1 MYLYICKM
9 SDNKVIYKC
18 SKCAKIYKGKAPFEK
33 HEASCKS
40 TTTIKP
46 PIKPTT
52 VPRPVNAKMSPTPT
66 MTMNSMPPVPPVPP
80 TPQKMNENN
89 YDINMTFGE
98 GNKVHVDMKKQPA
111 AKQPAAKQPAAK
123 QPAAKQSGGGDEETD
138 SDEESGEKVLKDL
151 LRPKVSETYQEEI
164 DKLENLIKMFKH
176 LPISDDPTKKDNV
189 IDQLKA
195 TITILMTQAQ
205 SLIKEMKQMSR
216 RNSYYKNNI
225 MLATFILDKCRM
237 DAPETEEEFENMF
250 GENEAS

>member
-1 MYLYICKM
+1 MYLYNCKM
-9 SDNKVIYKC
+9 SNNKVIYKC

-33 HEASCKS
+33 HEASCKAK
-40 TTTIKP
+40 TN
-46 PIKPTT
+46 T
-52 VPRPVNAKMSPTPT
+52 VPVTLATPT
-66 MTMNSMPPVPPVPP
+66 MTMNSTPPVPP

-98 GNKVHVDMKKQPA
+98 GNKVHVDMKKQPP
-111 AKQPAAKQPAAK
+111 AKQQASA
-123 QPAAKQSGGGDEETD
+123 DEETD

-151 LRPKVSETYQEEI
+151 LRPKVSETYQIEI

-176 LPISDDPTKKDNV
+176 LPISEDPAKKDHA
-189 IDQLKA
+189 IEQLKA

-237 DAPETEEEFENMF
+237 DAPETEEDFENMF
-250 GENEAS
+250 GENESNK

>member
-1 MYLYICKM
+1 MYLYTYKM
-9 SDNKVIYKC
+9 TDNKVVYKC
-18 SKCAKIYKGKAPFEK
+18 SNCSKLYKGKAPFKK
-33 HEASCKS
+33 HELSCKS
-40 TTTIKP
+40 KEGDIASN
-46 PIKPTT
+46 IAAS
-52 VPRPVNAKMSPTPT
+52 V
-66 MTMNSMPPVPPVPP
+66 PVPVSVPSTNTNSNNSSFGNAASKSSNP
-80 TPQKMNENN
+80 PNQQKTDNN

-111 AKQPAAKQPAAK
+111 ANQSSAGARAKVE
-123 QPAAKQSGGGDEETD
+123 DETD
-138 SDEESGEKVLKDL
+138 SDEESGEKVLKEL
-151 LRPKVSETYQEEI
+151 IRPKVSETYQEEI

-176 LPISDDPTKKDNV
+176 LPISDDPAKKDNV

-250 GENEAS
+250 GEAEA

>member
-1 MYLYICKM
+1 
-9 SDNKVIYKC
+9 
-18 SKCAKIYKGKAPFEK
+18 
-33 HEASCKS
+33 
-40 TTTIKP
+40 
-46 PIKPTT
+46 
-52 VPRPVNAKMSPTPT
+52 
-66 MTMNSMPPVPPVPP
+66 MNSTHPVPP

-111 AKQPAAKQPAAK
+111 AKQQASA
-123 QPAAKQSGGGDEETD
+123 DEETD

-151 LRPKVSETYQEEI
+151 LRPKVSETYQIEI

-176 LPISDDPTKKDNV
+176 LPISEDPAKKDHA
-189 IDQLKA
+189 IEQLKA

-237 DAPETEEEFENMF
+237 DAPETEEDFENMF
-250 GENEAS
+250 GENESNKSNK

>member
-1 MYLYICKM
+1 M
-9 SDNKVIYKC
+9 SDNNKVIYKC
-18 SKCAKIYKGKAPFEK
+18 PKCSKIYKGKAAFNK
-33 HEASCKS
+33 HVASCKFQES
-40 TTTIKP
+40 SAPIHTIPISSNIPVTAPTSSNPLSSGHLDQKP
-46 PIKPTT
+46 
-52 VPRPVNAKMSPTPT
+52 
-66 MTMNSMPPVPPVPP
+66 
-80 TPQKMNENN
+80 NENN

-98 GNKVHVDMKKQPA
+98 GNKVHVDMKKQPSP
-111 AKQPAAKQPAAK
+111 KV
-123 QPAAKQSGGGDEETD
+123 SGGDEETD
-138 SDEESGEKVLKDL
+138 SDEESGEAVLKDL
-151 LRPKVSETYQEEI
+151 LRPKVSESYQEEI

-176 LPISDDPTKKDNV
+176 LPISDDPSKKDHV

-250 GENEAS
+250 GENVSENKKV

>member
-1 MYLYICKM
+1 MYLYNYKM

-33 HEASCKS
+33 HEASCKAK
-40 TTTIKP
+40 TN
-46 PIKPTT
+46 T
-52 VPRPVNAKMSPTPT
+52 VPVTLATPT
-66 MTMNSMPPVPPVPP
+66 MTMNSTHPVPP

-98 GNKVHVDMKKQPA
+98 GNKVHVDMKKQSG
-111 AKQPAAKQPAAK
+111 
-123 QPAAKQSGGGDEETD
+123 AKQSGAKQSAGGDEETD

-250 GENEAS
+250 GENVSENKKV

>member
-1 MYLYICKM
+1 MT
-9 SDNKVIYKC
+9 DNKVIYKC

-40 TTTIKP
+40 KTN
-46 PIKPTT
+46 T
-52 VPRPVNAKMSPTPT
+52 VPVTLATPN
-66 MTMNSMPPVPPVPP
+66 MTMNSPPPVPP

-98 GNKVHVDMKKQPA
+98 GNKVHVDMKKQPSA
-111 AKQPAAKQPAAK
+111 KQPSAKQPA
-123 QPAAKQSGGGDEETD
+123 GGDEETD

>member
-1 MYLYICKM
+1 MT
-9 SDNKVIYKC
+9 DNKVIYKC
-18 SKCAKIYKGKAPFEK
+18 SKCAKIYKGKAPFMK

-40 TTTIKP
+40 KTN
-46 PIKPTT
+46 T
-52 VPRPVNAKMSPTPT
+52 VPVTLATPN
-66 MTMNSMPPVPPVPP
+66 MTMNSPPPVPP

>member
-1 MYLYICKM
+1 M

-18 SKCAKIYKGKAPFEK
+18 SKCAKIYKGKGPFEK
-33 HEASCKS
+33 HEASCKA
-40 TTTIKP
+40 TTT
-46 PIKPTT
+46 IKPTT

-66 MTMNSMPPVPPVPP
+66 MTMNSMPPVPP

-98 GNKVHVDMKKQPA
+98 GNKVHVDMK
-111 AKQPAAKQPAAK
+111 KQPAAK

>member
-1 MYLYICKM
+1 MYLYKCNM

-18 SKCAKIYKGKAPFEK
+18 SKCSKLYKGKAPFDK

-40 TTTIKP
+40 KESNA
-46 PIKPTT
+46 PTQTNPVTLSNIPVT
-52 VPRPVNAKMSPTPT
+52 VP
-66 MTMNSMPPVPPVPP
+66 NSLNPP
-80 TPQKMNENN
+80 TSQQKPVENN

-98 GNKVHVDMKKQPA
+98 GNKIHVDMKKQPSTTKPSVNRSSA
-111 AKQPAAKQPAAK
+111 R
-123 QPAAKQSGGGDEETD
+123 SNDDETD

-164 DKLENLIKMFKH
+164 DKLENLINMFKH
-176 LPISDDPTKKDNV
+176 LPISDDPSKKDHV
-189 IDQLKA
+189 IEQLKA

-237 DAPETEEEFENMF
+237 DAPETEEDFENMF
-250 GENEAS
+250 GESESEK

>member
-1 MYLYICKM
+1 MYPYTCKM
-9 SDNKVIYKC
+9 SNNKVIYKC
-18 SKCAKIYKGKAPFEK
+18 SKCEKIYKGKAPFEK

-40 TTTIKP
+40 KTN
-46 PIKPTT
+46 T
-52 VPRPVNAKMSPTPT
+52 VPVTLATPN
-66 MTMNSMPPVPPVPP
+66 MTMNSPPPVPP

-123 QPAAKQSGGGDEETD
+123 QSGAKQSGGGDEETD

>member
-1 MYLYICKM
+1 M

-18 SKCAKIYKGKAPFEK
+18 SKCAKIYKGKAPFQK

-40 TTTIKP
+40 KEGSAPVQMKQSASNIPITVPNIP
-46 PIKPTT
+46 PSQKPT
-52 VPRPVNAKMSPTPT
+52 
-66 MTMNSMPPVPPVPP
+66 
-80 TPQKMNENN
+80 ENN

-98 GNKVHVDMKKQPA
+98 GNKVHVDMKKQPTTGRQAVGRQA
-111 AKQPAAKQPAAK
+111 AGRQAA
-123 QPAAKQSGGGDEETD
+123 GGGSSDEETD

-151 LRPKVSETYQEEI
+151 LKPKVSETYQIEI

-176 LPISDDPTKKDNV
+176 LPISDDPTKKDHV

-237 DAPETEEEFENMF
+237 DAPETEEDFENMF
-250 GENEAS
+250 GENESNESNK

>member
-1 MYLYICKM
+1 MYLYNCKM
-9 SDNKVIYKC
+9 SNNKVIYKC

-33 HEASCKS
+33 HEASCKAK
-40 TTTIKP
+40 TN
-46 PIKPTT
+46 T
-52 VPRPVNAKMSPTPT
+52 VPVTLATPT
-66 MTMNSMPPVPPVPP
+66 MTMNSTPPVPP

-111 AKQPAAKQPAAK
+111 AKQPAAA
-123 QPAAKQSGGGDEETD
+123 DEETD

-151 LRPKVSETYQEEI
+151 LRPKVSETYQIEI

-176 LPISDDPTKKDNV
+176 LPISEDPAKKDHA
-189 IDQLKA
+189 IEQLKA

-237 DAPETEEEFENMF
+237 DAPETEEDFENMF
-250 GENEAS
+250 GEGETEK

>member
-1 MYLYICKM
+1 M

-40 TTTIKP
+40 KTTIKP

-52 VPRPVNAKMSPTPT
+52 VPTTVPRPVNAKMPPTPT
-66 MTMNSMPPVPPVPP
+66 MPVNSMPPVPP

-98 GNKVHVDMKKQPA
+98 GNQVHVDMKKQSA
-111 AKQPAAKQPAAK
+111 S
-123 QPAAKQSGGGDEETD
+123 KQSASKQSASKQSASAGGGDEETD

-151 LRPKVSETYQEEI
+151 LRPKVSETYQVEI

-176 LPISDDPTKKDNV
+176 LPISEDPTKKDHV
-189 IDQLKA
+189 IEQLKA

-237 DAPETEEEFENMF
+237 DAPETEEDFENMF
-250 GENEAS
+250 GEGETEK